1 MQIMINNIAWKIKFI
16 PGSSG
21 ELKDIYGKSHLGM
34 TDNNVKIIY
43 LNKELDNGL
52 LYSVLCHELV
62 HAFCFSYD
70 IYFDI
75 EDEERL
81 ASFIE
86 HFGNDILHTTNIV
99 YSHVES
105 E

>member
-21 ELKDIYGKSHLGM
+21 ELKDYDGKSHLGM

-43 LNKELDNGL
+43 INKQLENGM

-62 HAFCFSYD
+62 HAFCFSYG

-86 HFGNDILHTTNIV
+86 HFGNDILHATNTV
-99 YSHVES
+99 YSYVE
-105 E
+105 

>member
-1 MQIMINNIAWKIKFI
+1 MNIVINNIAWEIKFK
-16 PGSSG
+16 PASSS

-34 TDNNVKIIY
+34 TDNNAKTIFI
-43 LNKELDNGL
+43 NKELNNNL

-70 IYFDI
+70 IYFDV

-86 HFGNDILHTTNIV
+86 HFGNDILDATNKIFFDLN
-99 YSHVES
+99 
-105 E
+105 